1 MATVTIAPDNNT
13 IAKQYAQ
20 EKGCNV
26 DEAVDRLIQIA
37 AGRLAAIRKD
47 AKRRAAG
54 KPTTHRKV
62 TVVSLEKKA
71 KAAPQRAKAPKV
83 KKAAKAEKVEAT
95 A

>member
-71 KAAPQRAKAPKV
+71 KAAPAKAKKAPK
-83 KKAAKAEKVEAT
+83 AKAQKTEEA